1 MTRTAFHSVE
11 CFKPDTT
18 LLPVFLCELQKY
30 RSPYSVQTQE
40 HFMPLSEKNGEFT
53 RPSTQHQQKEH
64 NRAESATEQGRE
76 EPAGAGHARL
86 LVYTEVERVIAE
98 SRAPAARGVGSGRD
112 AVSVTPRL
120 RRGAPGWM
128 RLWITS
134 SSRAAPPAARTA
146 RGGGGSPLHR
156 ERPRAR
162 RGPRAGR
169 LPGRRSSLGAALC
182 PALRVGRRGASGLHL
197 AAA

>member
-1 MTRTAFHSVE
+1 
-11 CFKPDTT
+11 
-18 LLPVFLCELQKY
+18 
-30 RSPYSVQTQE
+30 
-40 HFMPLSEKNGEFT
+40 MPLSEKNGIHKTLDAAE
-53 RPSTQHQQKEH
+53 RTQQ
-64 NRAESATEQGRE
+64 SATEQGRE

-120 RRGAPGWM
+120 
-128 RLWITS
+128 
-134 SSRAAPPAARTA
+134 PALQD
-146 RGGGGSPLHR
+146 GCGFGSPLHR
-156 ERPRAR
+156 ERPRPR

-182 PALRVGRRGASGLHL
+182 SALRVGRRGASGLHL